1 MTMSHNHPL
10 RAELDQHE
18 LAALQRFMAAIH
30 EEPYESNPRVDV
42 TQVFRGSEGQIFV
55 PVTVSGTSP
64 DPHLA
69 MLMSRKSEQFYKQSG
84 CRFVILQRIDGD
96 PQRTSYVWDGA
107 AWKTVP

>member
-1 MTMSHNHPL
+1 MNQNHRL

-18 LAALQRFMAAIH
+18 LAALQRFIVALQQ
-30 EEPYESNPRVDV
+30 EPRLSNPRVDV

-69 MLMSRKSEQFYKQSG
+69 MLMSHKSEQLYKQSG
-84 CRFVILQRIDGD
+84 CRLVILQRIDGD
-96 PQRTSYVWDGA
+96 PQRASYVWDGA

>member
-10 RAELDQHE
+10 RAELDQPE
-18 LAALQRFMAAIH
+18 LATLQRFMVAIH

-64 DPHLA
+64 DPHFA
-69 MLMSRKSEQFYKQSG
+69 MLMSH
-84 CRFVILQRIDGD
+84 
-96 PQRTSYVWDGA
+96 
-107 AWKTVP
+107 

>member
-1 MTMSHNHPL
+1 MTMSHNHRL

-18 LAALQRFMAAIH
+18 LAALQRFMVAIQA
-30 EEPYESNPRVDV
+30 EPYESKPLVDV

-55 PVTVSGTSP
+55 PVTVSGESP

-69 MLMSRKSEQFYKQSG
+69 MLMGHKSEQLYKQSG
-84 CRFVILQRIDGD
+84 CRFVLLQRIDGD
-96 PQRTSYVWDGA
+96 PQRQSYVWDGA